1 MLFSPPPFDPKKVTI
16 TYSTDTQSS
25 NGKSAFLRCYT
36 LTHND
41 LTGQLFLTVGSEYNK
56 AQISP
61 PYVKF
66 LRDEVV
72 ATWKGQ
78 ELHVYCFI
86 SGEGHWWLA
95 PASLRE
101 YIFRREMPLVMDTLR
116 YADKSLINEH
126 PEYNNFPVFV
136 HFCGSHGEKGANG
149 TGNNRTEFWGAYAT
163 ARGPVEEVTVDVDG
177 QHAPQE
183 DTNEDATLVS
193 CLAKEIKDAGCL
205 LESRLFSRPLQ
216 ARPTAIH
223 AVPVNLK
230 VKAATGIKQS
240 QSK

>member
-1 MLFSPPPFDPKKVTI
+1 MLFSPPPFDPKKVTV
-16 TYSTDTQSS
+16 TFSLDTRPSS
-25 NGKSAFLRCYT
+25 EKCALPRCYT

-116 YADKSLINEH
+116 YADKNLVTEH
-126 PEYNNFPVFV
+126 PEYNTFPVFV
-136 HFCGSHGEKGANG
+136 HFCGSHGERGASG
-149 TGNNRTEFWGAYAT
+149 IAHNRTEFWGAYAT
-163 ARGPVEEVTVDVDG
+163 ARGPVEEIAVGVEGQLAVTEELV
-177 QHAPQE
+177 
-183 DTNEDATLVS
+183 EDARLVD
-193 CLAKEIKDAGCL
+193 CLARELKDAGCY
-205 LESRLFSRPLQ
+205 LESRLFSRTVQ

-230 VKAATGIKQS
+230 AKVSTSMKQS